1 MRVWAIPLVLCSFV
15 SFAEDDAGS
24 ALPQSMVI
32 EDFESA
38 PVDAGAPAG
47 LAIDEFE
54 PTAEPD
60 AGAPLSTL
68 ESFEAATSAPT
79 VRFYGWTSGYTS
91 LDTRFDSQRGA
102 ALAENVWEGRLRAVL
117 GVDVKVNPHL
127 RLVLEGR
134 GQVRGAFQRDF
145 DRAKGFF
152 EPMLGDAYVDLYT
165 SKVDLRVGQQR
176 IALGAN
182 AGLAPIDALN
192 PRDLRET
199 AGDLESALLP
209 VFAVRARGEVGKV
222 QWLAAYV
229 PFFQP
234 HRTFVFGQDEG
245 LLQPAFGTALDN
257 TRIDPSIEDYV
268 QDRVLETQRPPPFAG
283 DLALRL
289 ALDGR
294 VKLGVNWVWMNEK
307 LPRVT
312 MDPELSNVLASQAA
326 GKGVDPAGA
335 VSVLNRSQAGET
347 LYRGF
352 YGRQHVFSIDGSAL
366 LGPGQLDVD
375 LSFSPRQ
382 TFFDQ
387 DFRPIDKPAVTWV
400 ATYSQASDSIVLYG
414 VSYLGMAIPDIK
426 ANEQLV
432 LIEPATAKG
441 SAHTGFLHVF
451 LGFVSVSLWD
461 KRIELGLRASFEVVQ
476 RSFSLA
482 PRVAWKGTEGL
493 EVFLSAEFYEG
504 SAWSP
509 FGYFDRNDRVLLGAR
524 YELF

>member
-1 MRVWAIPLVLCSFV
+1 MKGALLLACLVMGSSAL
-15 SFAEDDAGS
+15 AQEDGGAAPAMTIEDFDAPAAPADAGS
-24 ALPQSMVI
+24 SMAI
-32 EDFESA
+32 ESFEGE
-38 PVDAGAPAG
+38 VDAGVVAAAAVLETFTAPSSS
-47 LAIDEFE
+47 
-54 PTAEPD
+54 PQ
-60 AGAPLSTL
+60 
-68 ESFEAATSAPT
+68 

-102 ALAENVWEGRLRAVL
+102 PLAENVWEGRVRAVL
-117 GVDVKVNPHL
+117 GVDVKINEHL

-134 GQVRGAFQRDF
+134 AQVRGAFQRDF

-192 PRDLRET
+192 PRDLRES
-199 AGDLESALLP
+199 AGDLETSLLP
-209 VFAVRARGEVGKV
+209 VFAVRARGEVGKLS
-222 QWLAAYV
+222 WLAAYV

-234 HRTFVFGQDEG
+234 HRYFVFGQDEG

-257 TRIDPSIEDYV
+257 TRIDPSVEDYL

-289 ALDGR
+289 ASEGR
-294 VKLGVNWVWMNEK
+294 VKLGINWVWMNEK

-312 MDPELSNVLASQAA
+312 MDKELSKVLAAQAA
-326 GKGVDPAGA
+326 GRPVDQAAA
-335 VSVLNRSQAGET
+335 VSVLNRFQAGET

-352 YGRQHVFSIDGSAL
+352 YGRQHLFSADASAL

-375 LSFSPRQ
+375 LSYTPRQ
-382 TFFDQ
+382 TFFDAN
-387 DFRPIDKPAVTWV
+387 FSPINKASVTLV
-400 ATYSQASDSIVLYG
+400 ATYSQASDSPVLYA
-414 VSYLGMAIPDIK
+414 VSYLGMIIPDIA

-432 LIEPATAKG
+432 LVEPATAAG
-441 SAHTGFLHVF
+441 AAHTGFFHL
-451 LGFVSVSLWD
+451 LSGFVSVALFD
-461 KRIELGLRASFEVVQ
+461 KRLELSLRGAFEVVQ
-476 RSFSLA
+476 RSFSLS
-482 PRVAWKGTEGL
+482 PKVAWKGVTNL
-493 EVFLSAEFYEG
+493 EVFVSAEFYEG

-509 FGYFDRNDRVLLGAR
+509 FGYFNRNDRVLLGAR